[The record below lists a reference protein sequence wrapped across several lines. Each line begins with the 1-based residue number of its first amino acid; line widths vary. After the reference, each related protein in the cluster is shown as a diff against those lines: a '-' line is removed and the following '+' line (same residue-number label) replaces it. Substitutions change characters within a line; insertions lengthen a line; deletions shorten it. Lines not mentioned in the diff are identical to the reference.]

1 MLRPLIVIGC
11 GGSGVTT
18 VRYLRKSAKK
28 ALADAGWDGP
38 LPQAWQF
45 IGVDL
50 GPQYFS
56 GPEPMPA
63 DDYVCIDQG
72 VSYSSIQTRMEMKH
86 PVGTAGSTEMLGW
99 KPRAAEIYP
108 PITQSPGMF
117 RPVARMAGLASLMP
131 TIEQRLSRS
140 LDAIRKSEDEFCQLK
155 ELLGLHSYFG
165 AGELDPY
172 VVVVGSMSGGTGSG
186 IMFDIH
192 EVVKRLKPN
201 WTSLISIVYSDSI
214 FDSLAGEQSAPS
226 QANSLAFMSEL
237 LALSWNARKSSPL
250 IEQGNNFDY
259 LAPPLTFIIENKNSD
274 GVTAA
279 SPDESFQLVAS
290 WLTCVAISADKQS
303 ALMYAVSEQNPRSM
317 INSGGYGFEKVSVHS
332 TPGVV
337 LSFGHATI
345 SVGRD
350 RFPEYAS
357 KLLQREVVEF
367 LINGYQKIAIQELG
381 KSETTTPPEEIIKSL
396 TDRNF
401 QKFLIDANLSTTTD
415 LPTYLIDL
423 VSSEAKIQSLRNS
436 LKDDLENAIKTNVR
450 KDSDQTE
457 NFNDA
462 VWGVKK
468 QNLLKN
474 ADVILQIV
482 TSWKLG
488 VSGGISKALNREVS
502 NLSIPVANALLK
514 TTHKLIGKAADQ
526 FRIQAEHLLVSSKN
540 HKFKLVQTA
549 ESKPINQA
557 IDSIVMEVTA
567 QSLEY
572 LAVEL
577 ENFTNGELSDLI
589 NQIEFLQ
596 TSLETL
602 LSSEIYSWPK
612 IDDGVPYS
620 FQPPSFEVC
629 LESYETWP
637 SSIQRLILGPD
648 AKDEDQDKDL
658 MKIARSAIIQG
669 GYETKNGGLASSLI
683 RLTDGAQQELH
694 GTPGLF
700 SLRVDLE
707 NHVLDWLMR
716 PGSEFGNFVGE
727 SLNSYLSGFG
737 SPLFNQPIEN
747 VDHEDRLKRY
757 KEKLISVLSVC
768 KPRIYIDHNLNA
780 QIHRRND
787 LAHFFKLPFPEG
799 HPAYEA
805 SHAILATHLNL
816 WDNFEAYFASNIST
830 TSVGIS
836 AYLIYPVNPSV
847 MRHFT
852 GTQAT
857 FAERSSSWSEKEQD
871 FKWRRTRKLSE
882 FIPLPTA
889 LRHAAIR
896 GFAVGRM
903 LGYITIDTEIAI
915 KISGKE
921 REYVF
926 PRYLMTKS
934 GPSNLLPALLESMSL
949 CFADVPKLGQEAF
962 GAYRELISMGATGQ
976 FVATLPVENECLKF
990 IQTGE
995 RLRIPV
1001 DIERAARMSADTSEE
1016 RTKKMLEYLEL
1027 NLTRYVQVR
1036 EKFNAM
1042 TIADSISAED
1052 CLTLELIDELIENY
1066 QIVFDS
1072 IKNDKTFD
1080 IHGV

>member
-1 MLRPLIVIGC
+1 MIGC

-72 VSYSSIQTRMEMKH
+72 VSYSSIQKRMEMKH
-86 PVGTAGSTEMLGW
+86 PVGTAGFTEMLGW

-165 AGELDPY
+165 ASDLDPY

-192 EVVKRLKPN
+192 EVVRRLKPYL
-201 WTSLISIVYSDSI
+201 TSSISVVYSDSV

-237 LALSWNARKSSPL
+237 LALSWNGGKSSPL

-259 LAPPLTFIIENKNSD
+259 LSPPLTFIIENKNSD
-274 GVTAA
+274 GFAEA
-279 SPDESFQLVAS
+279 SSDESFQLVAS
-290 WLTCVAISADKQS
+290 WLTSVAISAHKQS

-367 LINGYQKIAIQELG
+367 LINGYQKIAIKELG

-396 TDRNF
+396 TDRNL

-415 LPTYLIDL
+415 LPTYLVDL

-436 LKDDLENAIKTNVR
+436 LKDDLENAIKTHVR

-488 VSGGISKALNREVS
+488 VSEGISKALKREVS
-502 NLSIPVANALLK
+502 NLSLPVAKALLK

-526 FRIQAEHLLVSSKN
+526 FRIQAEHLLVSSEN

-549 ESKPINQA
+549 ESKTMNQA

-577 ENFTNGELSDLI
+577 EDFANGELSDLI
-589 NQIEFLQ
+589 NQVEFLQ

-637 SSIQRLILGPD
+637 SSIKRLILGPA
-648 AKDEDQDKDL
+648 AKDEDQDNDI

-669 GYETKNGGLASSLI
+669 GYETKNGGLAASLI
-683 RLTDGAQQELH
+683 RLVNGALDRISLH
-694 GTPGLF
+694 
-700 SLRVDLE
+700 VDLE

-716 PGSEFGNFVGE
+716 QGSEFENFVGE

-747 VDHEDRLKRY
+747 VDHEDRLKKY
-757 KEKLISVLSVC
+757 EEKLKSVLSVC
-768 KPRIYIDHNLNA
+768 KPRIDIDHNLNA

-787 LAHFFKLPFPEG
+787 LAHVFKLPFPEG

-805 SHAILATHLNL
+805 SHAILTTHLNPS
-816 WDNFEAYFASNIST
+816 DNFLAYFASNITT

-836 AYLIYPVNPSV
+836 SYFIYPVNPSV
-847 MRHFT
+847 MKHFT
-852 GTQAT
+852 ETQAT
-857 FAERSSSWSEKEQD
+857 FAERSNSWSEKEQD

-896 GFAVGRM
+896 GFAIGRM
-903 LGYITIDTEIAI
+903 LGYITIDTEDAI
-915 KISGKE
+915 KISGRE

-926 PRYLMTKS
+926 PRFLMTKS

-976 FVATLPVENECLKF
+976 FAATLPVENECLKF

-1001 DIERAARMSADTSEE
+1001 DIERAERMSADTSEE
-1016 RTKKMLEYLEL
+1016 RTKKMLDYLEL
-1027 NLTRYVQVR
+1027 NLTRYVQFG

-1052 CLTLELIDELIENY
+1052 CLTLELIDELTENY
-1066 QIVFDS
+1066 QFVFDS
-1072 IKNDKTFD
+1072 IKNVDTFD
-1080 IHGV
+1080 SY

>member
-1 MLRPLIVIGC
+1 MIGC

-28 ALADAGWDGP
+28 ALADAGWNGP

-50 GPQYFS
+50 GTQVFS

-63 DDYVCIDQG
+63 EDYVCIVPR
-72 VSYSSIQTRMEMKH
+72 VSYSSIQTLMEMKH
-86 PVGTAGSTEMLGW
+86 PVGSAGYTEMLGW
-99 KPRAAEIYP
+99 KPSAVEIYP
-108 PITQSPGMF
+108 PINDSRGIF
-117 RPVARMAGLASLMP
+117 RSEGRMAGLASLIP
-131 TIEQRLSRS
+131 QIELKLSRS
-140 LDAIRKSEDEFCQLK
+140 LDAIRNSEGEFCQLK

-165 AGELDPY
+165 AGDLDPY

-201 WTSLISIVYSDSI
+201 WTSSISVVYSDSI
-214 FDSLAGEQSAPS
+214 FDSPAGVQS
-226 QANSLAFMSEL
+226 ANSLAFMSEL

-274 GVTAA
+274 GFAGA
-279 SPDESFQLVAS
+279 SSDESFQLVAS
-290 WLTCVAISADKQS
+290 WLTSVAISAHQQS

-350 RFPEYAS
+350 RFQEYAS

-396 TDRNF
+396 TDRNL

-488 VSGGISKALNREVS
+488 VSEGISKALKREVS
-502 NLSIPVANALLK
+502 NLSLPVAKALLR

-526 FRIQAEHLLVSSKN
+526 FRIQAEHLLVSSEN

-549 ESKPINQA
+549 GSKPINQA

-577 ENFTNGELSDLI
+577 EDFTNGELSDLI
-589 NQIEFLQ
+589 NQVEFLQ

-683 RLTDGAQQELH
+683 RLNDGAPDQ
-694 GTPGLF
+694 F

-707 NHVLDWLMR
+707 NFVLDWLMR
-716 PGSEFGNFVGE
+716 PGSEFENFVGE
-727 SLNSYLSGFG
+727 SLSSYLGEFS
-737 SPLFNQPIEN
+737 SPLFYEPIMN
-747 VDHEDRLKRY
+747 VDHGDRLKKY
-757 KEKLISVLSVC
+757 EEKLKSVLSIC
-768 KPRIYIDHNLNA
+768 KPRIDIDLILNA
-780 QIHRRND
+780 QTHPRND
-787 LAHFFKLPFPEG
+787 VIHIFQLPFNQG
-799 HPAYEA
+799 HPAYEV

-816 WDNFEAYFASNIST
+816 WENFEAYFASNIST

-836 AYLIYPVNPSV
+836 SYLIYPVNPSV
-847 MRHFT
+847 MRCFT
-852 GTQAT
+852 GTQSI
-857 FAERSSSWSEKEQD
+857 FAEHYSHLHWSD
-871 FKWRRTRKLSE
+871 RAFKWRRTRKLSE
-882 FIPLPTA
+882 FIPLPIA
-889 LRHAAIR
+889 LRQAAIR

-903 LGYITIDTEIAI
+903 LGYITIDTEDAI
-915 KISGKE
+915 KISGRE

-926 PRYLMTKS
+926 PRFLMTKS

-976 FVATLPVENECLKF
+976 FAVTLPVENECLKF

-995 RLRIPV
+995 RLRTPV
-1001 DIERAARMSADTSEE
+1001 DIERAEEMSADTSEE
-1016 RTKKMLEYLEL
+1016 RSKKILDYLGWS
-1027 NLTRYVQVR
+1027 LTRYVEVG
-1036 EKFNAM
+1036 KKLKTM
-1042 TIADSISAED
+1042 TISDSISAED